1 MVNNKETVVF
11 GEGCFWCTEA
21 VFKMLKGVISAD
33 PGYAGGSKQ
42 EPTYEEVSTGTTGHA
57 EVVKIEYDPKIISFD
72 NLLTVFFA
80 THDPTQIN
88 RQGNDVG
95 KQYRSVILYT
105 SEEQMKEAENFI
117 KKLNESSKAGGIIAT
132 EVKALEKF
140 YSSEKYHKDY
150 YENHKGEGYCQVV
163 INPKLEKVKEKFAEL
178 LKNN

>member
-1 MVNNKETVVF
+1 MVGNKEIIVF

-21 VFKMLKGVISAD
+21 VFKMIKGVISVD

-42 EPTYEEVSTGTTGHA
+42 EPTYKEVSTGATGHA
-57 EVVKIEYDPKIISFD
+57 EVVKIEYDSKVISFD

-105 SEEQMKEAENFI
+105 IGQQKKEAEDFI
-117 KKLNESSKAGGIIAT
+117 KKLNNSSKQGGKIAT
-132 EVKALEKF
+132 EVRALEKF
-140 YSSEKYHKDY
+140 YSSEKYHKDF

-163 INPKLEKVKEKFAEL
+163 INPKLEKVKKEFAEL
-178 LKNN
+178 LEKS